1 MLRFV
6 EKHQIKVGCLPKVI
20 VKMHTGGKANVLRGI
35 IRSNWEIIRSF
46 RLNNLSL
53 SPWFFIL
60 KRIAK
65 ISQLFTRQGK
75 FNNKDIDL

>member
-6 EKHQIKVGCLPKVI
+6 EKYKIKVDYLPKVI
-20 VKMHTGGKANVLRGI
+20 VKMRTGGKANVLRGI
-35 IRSNWEIIRSF
+35 IRSNWEIMKSF
-46 RLNNLSL
+46 RLNDLRL

-60 KRIAK
+60 KPATK